1 MIRNKKNKKGFTV
14 AVVLVASAIFMVFSG
29 ALFSIYRMGS
39 RMFVSGAWK
48 FNRQKEAER
57 FFEILKERVEQASNI
72 VKIEPGADAASQIL
86 TNQTVFKTKT
96 GTLFEVLP
104 GHKSSLPNKQLAEF
118 AVCKPCQVIGSKK
131 LGIIV
136 MHSLTLVPD
145 KVTGLYDLC
154 LRVQRIDDNSNTDFF
169 TFGCADA
176 LRLPQGD
183 FLGNPADFGLQPVPT
198 VYKLRDV
205 NSVTIGFSQGVEE
218 AAARGNHKAIK
229 PSVFDIKVKMRN
241 PKHEQTV
248 LEMGYKF
255 KIDGSVSVEAVQ

>member
-1 MIRNKKNKKGFTV
+1 MQRNKKSKNGFTV
-14 AVVLVASAIFMVFSG
+14 AEVLVASAIFMVFSG

-48 FNRQKEAER
+48 YNRQKEAER

-72 VKIEPGADAASQIL
+72 VKIEPNSASQIS
-86 TNQTVFKTKT
+86 TNPTVFKTKT

-104 GHKSSLPNKQLAEF
+104 GQKSSLPNKQLAEF
-118 AVCKPCQVIGSKK
+118 AVCKPCQVIGNKK

-136 MHSLTLVPD
+136 LHSLTLVPD
-145 KVTGLYDLC
+145 KVSGLYDLC
-154 LRVQRIDDNSNTDFF
+154 LRVQRIDDNNNTDYF

-176 LRLPQGD
+176 LKLPQGD
-183 FLGNPADFGLQPVPT
+183 FLGNPSDFGLQPVPT

-205 NSVTIGFSQGVEE
+205 NSVTISYSQGLEE
-218 AAARGNHKAIK
+218 ATARGNHSAIK
-229 PSVFDIKVKMRN
+229 PSIFDIKVKMRN
-241 PKHEQTV
+241 PKHDQTV

-255 KIDGSVSVEAVQ
+255 KIDGSVKVEAVK